1 MLYKLVS
8 KQIQTDG
15 AGKISV
21 FGRASIRQGRAKED
35 LEEDPK

>member
-1 MLYKLVS
+1 LYKLVS

-21 FGRASIRQGRAKED
+21 SGKASVRQGRAKED
-35 LEEDPK
+35 LGEDPK